1 MHIDYHGTRT
11 LPLLNPPPP
20 SRPPLIFREAALA
33 TLENVFKGYCGAIMA
48 YGQTGTG
55 KTHTMQGYAGGRR
68 GRLSPNSL
76 CAVLSLSVH
85 R

>member
-1 MHIDYHGTRT
+1 
-11 LPLLNPPPP
+11 
-20 SRPPLIFREAALA
+20 LIFREAALA

-68 GRLSPNSL
+68 GR
-76 CAVLSLSVH
+76 